1 MDAERQ
7 RLEEARAGQA
17 PWKQWGPYLSE
28 RQWGTVREDY
38 SPNGDAWNYL
48 SHDQARSRAYRWG
61 EDGLGGISDDRQLLC
76 FALALWNG
84 KDPILKERLFG
95 LTNSE
100 GNHGEDVKEYYFY
113 LDSTPTHSYM
123 KYLYKYPQAAFP
135 YRDLVETNRR
145 RTRADLEYEL
155 LDTRVFDGDRY
166 FDVFV
171 EYAKAAPRDLLVQI
185 TVENRGPEPAAL
197 TVLPTL
203 WFRNTWSGDDA
214 TARPVLRQT
223 APGMVGAS
231 HPDLG
236 EYVLSCEGAVPL
248 LFTENETNAERL
260 LHTANATPFVKDG
273 IDSYVVHGRRESV
286 NPEQQGTK
294 ASAQYELT
302 VGAGQSRTV
311 RLRLQ
316 GGAAADPFG
325 RGFDATFAAR
335 RKEADDFYATVI
347 PKALDADEANVM
359 RQALAGMLWS
369 KQFYYYDV
377 DRWLAERNV
386 DPFRLPSGDLPRNAQ
401 WHHVY
406 NADVISMPDKWEYP
420 WYAAWDLA
428 FHVIALTLVD
438 EDFGKQQLD
447 LMLESPYQHPS
458 GQLPAYEWNFG
469 DVNPPVHAWSTIFT
483 YTLERVRRGAGD
495 VDWLERAFQK
505 LAMNFTWWVNRKD
518 RDGNSAFEGGF
529 LGLDNIGVFDRS
541 APLPTGGYLEQADGT
556 AWMALFCQNMI
567 EIATELSVHKPAYLD
582 MALKFIE
589 HFLWI
594 ANALMRAG
602 EGAGMWDEEDG
613 FFYDVLRLPDGRAER
628 LKVRSMVGLLPLC
641 AVTVFEGGYLER
653 QPHLTAQVQRFFKK
667 REELRAFI
675 HDPLK
680 TGHGG
685 RRLGAVLDE
694 TRLRRVLQT
703 MLDEKEFLSPYGI
716 RALSRYHAEHPYV
729 FRSGGQEYRVSYLP
743 AESDSGMF
751 GGNSNWRGPIW
762 MPVNGLIIRA
772 LLQYHMYYGDAFT
785 IECPTGSG
793 RKMNLYGVA
802 EEISGRL
809 ASIFLR
815 DATGRRPVYGGA
827 RKFQDD
833 PHWRD
838 LLLFYEYF
846 HGDNGAGLGASHQ
859 TGWTGLIARGL
870 HLFATSTSAEFLDQG
885 KVAGVL
891 ETEPASRNRAARAP
905 AARST

>member
-1 MDAERQ
+1 
-7 RLEEARAGQA
+7 
-17 PWKQWGPYLSE
+17 
-28 RQWGTVREDY
+28 
-38 SPNGDAWNYL
+38 
-48 SHDQARSRAYRWG
+48 
-61 EDGLGGISDDRQLLC
+61 
-76 FALALWNG
+76 
-84 KDPILKERLFG
+84 
-95 LTNSE
+95 
-100 GNHGEDVKEYYFY
+100 
-113 LDSTPTHSYM
+113 
-123 KYLYKYPQAAFP
+123 
-135 YRDLVETNRR
+135 
-145 RTRADLEYEL
+145 
-155 LDTRVFDGDRY
+155 
-166 FDVFV
+166 
-171 EYAKAAPRDLLVQI
+171 
-185 TVENRGPEPAAL
+185 
-197 TVLPTL
+197 
-203 WFRNTWSGDDA
+203 
-214 TARPVLRQT
+214 
-223 APGMVGAS
+223 
-231 HPDLG
+231 
-236 EYVLSCEGAVPL
+236 
-248 LFTENETNAERL
+248 
-260 LHTANATPFVKDG
+260 
-273 IDSYVVHGRRESV
+273 
-286 NPEQQGTK
+286 
-294 ASAQYELT
+294 
-302 VGAGQSRTV
+302 
-311 RLRLQ
+311 
-316 GGAAADPFG
+316 
-325 RGFDATFAAR
+325 
-335 RKEADDFYATVI
+335 
-347 PKALDADEANVM
+347 
-359 RQALAGMLWS
+359 
-369 KQFYYYDV
+369 
-377 DRWLAERNV
+377 
-386 DPFRLPSGDLPRNAQ
+386 
-401 WHHVY
+401 
-406 NADVISMPDKWEYP
+406 
-420 WYAAWDLA
+420 
-428 FHVIALTLVD
+428 
-438 EDFGKQQLD
+438 
-447 LMLESPYQHPS
+447 MLESPYQHPS